1 MYINNIY
8 MNDLN
13 EKELKEG
20 EQLLMNSNHDY
31 LYPNLNDPNFIIKIA
46 EKKEFNDTEYN
57 GKIEDVEKE
66 GDKLCNARFE
76 LANHQIFVRNF
87 LSNQT
92 PYNGLLLYHGLGTG
106 KTCSAIT
113 ISEEYREYM
122 KQMGITKRII
132 IVGNKNIQDNYKLQ
146 LFDERNLELVDG
158 MWRLSGCTGNKFI
171 NDIDP
176 MRMKGISRSKIISQ
190 VNTIINLSYLFLGYR
205 EFGNL
210 IAKKINKFK
219 TETNDKLRNKNIARA
234 LENEYSNRLIIIDE
248 VQNVRM
254 TDNVE
259 DRKVGQRLLELTK
272 HANNVKLLLLSAT
285 PMFNSYKEIIWLI
298 NLLNQND
305 KRPLIDIKDVF
316 DSKGYFKEDENG
328 NEIGKQLLLRKARG
342 YISFVRGDNPYTFPY
357 RIYPTVFSTSNSILN
372 KEYPKTQ
379 INGKTLIQ
387 GLEHID
393 VYLTGIG
400 EYQKNIYDNIT
411 DVIKTKYVNL
421 TEDKLDKGLGYQV
434 LEAPLQI
441 LNIAYPVEDTDNIK
455 ETYGKSG
462 LENVMKFSNKYN
474 DFEYKTTEYGN
485 IFNNENI
492 GKYSGKIKAICDNI
506 LVSEGIILVYSQYID
521 GGVVPIALAL
531 EEMGFTRFGR
541 DNLFKTPPTEQIDSL
556 TMLPKSQI
564 DKKVFTPAQ
573 YSIISGDVV
582 LSPNNIKEVKKLTTE
597 ENKLGK
603 DVKVVII
610 SRAGSEGI
618 DFKNIRQIH
627 IIDPWYN
634 MNRIEQIIGR
644 GVRTCSHKGLEFS
657 YRNVMIFLYATY
669 IENSDIETLDL
680 YLYRLAEIKALKIG
694 MVSRLLKST
703 AIDCIL
709 NKGQSNFTVENMN
722 QTVKQTLSSKL
733 EIDWQVGDKPYSAVC
748 DYLDK
753 CQYDCNPTKEI
764 TDLNYDTYNE
774 DFIMLN
780 TEKIIEKIKDLFTE
794 KYICDKSEI
803 IANVNS
809 VKKYPLVQIYA
820 ALDKMIEDK
829 TELLTDI
836 IGKKGFLIN
845 IGDYYMFQPIE
856 LKNKHISIFERI
868 APIDYKRHKI
878 NISLPSN
885 ISNVLNFDK
894 PETTEKLEKTE
905 NESNIIKSM
914 EINFNK
920 TTSPI
925 DNQRGIKDWYVLC
938 SITIERMIDEKID
951 EKILHQFVVD
961 HMMDGMNADD
971 KLTLLKYISNKKTL
985 NNFENMIKKHF
996 NEHIFEMN
1004 GITAIIFNNKG
1015 KLVPLIL
1022 QDKEWINAQPQDIK
1036 DMSDKI
1042 KSLEIPHER
1051 LSHIIGVIAQ
1061 FKNEKYVFKTMDIG
1075 KKQRG
1080 ARCDQAGKSGV
1091 LNVLNKII
1099 EEKNYTM
1106 ENSKKNSVI
1115 QLCSEQEFYLRYY
1128 NSIKK
1133 DDKYWFLS
1141 PEEIIMTKIEK

>member
-1 MYINNIY
+1 

-13 EKELKEG
+13 EMEIKEG
-20 EQLLMNSNHDY
+20 EDLLVNNDYNY

-46 EKKEFNDTEYN
+46 EKKEFNDTEYS
-57 GKIEDVEKE
+57 GTIEDVQEH

-132 IVGNKNIQDNYKLQ
+132 IVGNKNIQDNYRLQ

-158 MWRLSGCTGNKFI
+158 IWRLTGCTGNKFI
-171 NDIDP
+171 NEIDP
-176 MRMKGISRSKIISQ
+176 MRMKGISRNKIISQ
-190 VNTIINLSYLFLGYR
+190 INTIINLSYLFLGYR

-210 IAKKINKFK
+210 IAKRINKFK
-219 TETNDKLRNKNIARA
+219 TETDTKLKNKNIAKA
-234 LENEYSNRLIIIDE
+234 IENEYSNRLIIIDE
-248 VQNVRM
+248 VQNIRM

-272 HANNVKLLLLSAT
+272 YASNVKLLLLSAT

-316 DSKGYFKEDENG
+316 DAKGNFKEDSDG
-328 NEIGKQLLLRKARG
+328 NEIGKQILTRKARG

-357 RIYPTVFSTSNSILN
+357 RIYPSVFSPPNGIIG

-379 INGKTLIQ
+379 INGKTLLQ
-387 GLEHID
+387 GLEYID
-393 VYLTGIG
+393 VYLTEIG
-400 EYQKNIYDNIT
+400 EYQKTIYNSIT
-411 DVIKTKYVNL
+411 DEIKEKYINI

-434 LEAPLQI
+434 LEGPLQI
-441 LNIAYPVEDTDNIK
+441 LNITYPVEDIDNIK
-455 ETYGKSG
+455 ETYGKTG

-474 DFEYKTTEYGN
+474 DFEYKSTKFGN
-485 IFNNENI
+485 IFTNENI
-492 GKYSGKIKAICDNI
+492 GKYSGKIKSICDNI
-506 LVSEGIILVYSQYID
+506 LVSEGIVLVYSQYID

-541 DNLFKTPPTEQIDSL
+541 DNLFKTAPIEQIDSL
-556 TMLPKSQI
+556 TMLPKSQV
-564 DKKVFTPAQ
+564 DKKLFTPAR
-573 YSIISGDVV
+573 YSIISGDLV
-582 LSPNNIKEVKKLTTE
+582 LSPNNIKEVKKLTND

-618 DFKNIRQIH
+618 DFKNIRQVH

-634 MNRIEQIIGR
+634 MNRIEQVIGR
-644 GVRTCSHKGLEFS
+644 GVRTCSHKNLEFS
-657 YRNVMIFLYATY
+657 YRNVMIFLYATN
-669 IENSDIETLDL
+669 INDSNIETLDL

-694 MVSRLLKST
+694 NVSRVLKKT
-703 AIDCIL
+703 AVDCIL

-722 QTVKQTLSSKL
+722 QTVKQILSNKL
-733 EIDWQVGDKPYSAVC
+733 EIKWKVGDKPYTAVC

-753 CQYDCNPTKEI
+753 CEYECNPTKDI
-764 TDLNYDTYNE
+764 TDLNYETYNE

-780 TEKIIEKIKDLFTE
+780 TDKIIEKIKDIFRE
-794 KYICDKSEI
+794 KYVCDKAEL
-803 IANVNS
+803 IATVNNV
-809 VKKYPLVQIYA
+809 KIYPLVQIYS

-829 TELLTDI
+829 TELLTDM
-836 IGKKGFLIN
+836 IGKKGFLVN
-845 IGDYYMFQPIE
+845 VGDYYMFQPIE
-856 LKNKHISIFERI
+856 LKNSYISIFERVT
-868 APIDYKRHKI
+868 PIDFKRQKI
-878 NISLPSN
+878 TVSLPSN
-885 ISNVLNFDK
+885 IDNVLDYK
-894 PETTEKLEKTE
+894 DIEK
-905 NESNIIKSM
+905 NNSDIIKEM

-920 TTSPI
+920 TVEPI
-925 DNQRGIKDWYVLC
+925 DNERGVKDWYLLC
-938 SITIERMIDEKID
+938 SITIERMSNEGIDKN
-951 EKILHQFVVD
+951 LLQQFVID
-961 HMMDGMNADD
+961 HMIESMNYVD
-971 KLTLLKYISNKKTL
+971 KLTLLKDISNKKTL
-985 NNFENMIKKHF
+985 NDFENMIKRHF
-996 NEHIFEMN
+996 SNIIFEIN
-1004 GITAIIFNNKG
+1004 DLIGAVFNNKG
-1015 KLVPLIL
+1015 KLTIL
-1022 QDKEWINAQPQDIK
+1022 KLSNKEWLEAEPKDIM
-1036 DMSDKI
+1036 DMKNEI
-1042 KSLEIPHER
+1042 KALEIPNER
-1051 LSHIIGVIAQ
+1051 LANIVGVIVQ
-1061 FKNEKYVFKTMDIG
+1061 FKENEYVFKTMEVS
-1075 KKQRG
+1075 KKRKG
-1080 ARCDQAGKSGV
+1080 ARCDQAGKAGV
-1091 LNVLNKII
+1091 LDVLNKIV
-1099 EEKNYTM
+1099 ENKNYTM
-1106 ENSKKNSVI
+1106 ENSKKNNVI

-1141 PEEIIMTKIEK
+1141 PEETIATKIEK